1 LIPRVDFAQ
10 PEHQFINDKRVV
22 VRAFNEEGPLAVR
35 IKEIRGTTQM
45 FILSDPMF
53 YICMLTSVTV
63 IYLTA
68 LAGSGRDM
76 GANEPL

>member
-1 LIPRVDFAQ
+1 LFDY
-10 PEHQFINDKRVV
+10 KRVV

-35 IKEIRGTTQM
+35 IQENRGTTQM

-68 LAGSGRDM
+68 LAGSGRDV
-76 GANEPL
+76 GANEGL